1 MPSTE
6 TKPPSRRIHVVAAVI
21 YSVDHSNQIL
31 ISRRPDHLHQGGLWE
46 FPGGKVETDELPE
59 QALGRELREELGI
72 QVTQAQPYLQVSH
85 DYSDKQV
92 LLDIWQVNGFSGLC
106 FVIDRQ
112 ISPLPY
118 LAIKLMASGVAI
130 CAGTI
135 KSPSFSLSGSSTK
148 IYILPFLASSMISS
162 MGEILISCVF
172 LFITIYPS

>member
-1 MPSTE
+1 
-6 TKPPSRRIHVVAAVI
+6 VVAAVI

-92 LLDIWQVNGFSGLC
+92 LLDIWQVNGFSGQPRGMEGQDCRWVALSELLGSDSGYA
-106 FVIDRQ
+106 FPAANQAILDK
-112 ISPLPY
+112 
-118 LAIKLMASGVAI
+118 LATEL
-130 CAGTI
+130 
-135 KSPSFSLSGSSTK
+135 
-148 IYILPFLASSMISS
+148 
-162 MGEILISCVF
+162 
-172 LFITIYPS
+172 